1 MKKITIQVIA
11 VMLII
16 LFVHA
21 GLIKWLDYST
31 FKSQLSAYPLLSPF
45 AGVIA
50 WLFPAI
56 EIAAAAL
63 LVFPRTR
70 TLGLSVSLGL
80 MTMLS
85 GYIIYLLGSAA
96 DAPCACQALL
106 GFSSWPTQLRFNLIF
121 TLIALLGFLLQ
132 LLATQEE
139 KIGRFSAAKA

>member
-1 MKKITIQVIA
+1 MKKITIQVIT

-56 EIAAAAL
+56 EMATAAL
-63 LVFPRTR
+63 LVAARTR
-70 TLGLSVSLGL
+70 TLGLSLSLGL
-80 MTMLS
+80 MVMLS
-85 GYIIYLLGSAA
+85 GYIIYLLGSDAN
-96 DAPCACQALL
+96 APCACQALL
-106 GFSSWPTQLRFNLIF
+106 GFSSWPTQLKFNLIF
-121 TLIALLGFLLQ
+121 MLIALLGFLLQ